1 MKILLATGNMHKK
14 QELSSILSSHTLFLP
29 DDLGIGFD
37 FEETENTFLGNS
49 LGKARALYEA
59 LQDTA
64 SLEGPK
70 DYAVVADDSGLVIP
84 ALDGAPG
91 IYSARYGSD
100 VFGRMLESHE
110 RNEYLL
116 RQMKGITD
124 RQAFFV
130 CCMTM
135 IIDDYRIYTV
145 QETMEGTIIDEETG
159 TGGFGYDPVF
169 YLPDLGKTVA
179 QLSADEKN
187 SISHRGKA
195 GAGVE
200 RLLQHIETQ

>member
-1 MKILLATGNMHKK
+1 MKIILATGNMHKK
-14 QELSSILSSHTLFLP
+14 QELSSIFSSHILFLP

-49 LGKARALYEA
+49 LGKARALYTA
-59 LQDTA
+59 LKDTVP
-64 SLEGPK
+64 LEESK
-70 DYAVVADDSGLVIP
+70 DYAVLADDSGLVIP
-84 ALDGAPG
+84 ALGGAPG

-116 RQMKGITD
+116 QQMKDITD

-130 CCMTM
+130 CCMTL

-169 YLPDLGKTVA
+169 YLPALGKTVA
-179 QLSADEKN
+179 QLSSDEKN
-187 SISHRGKA
+187 NISHRGKA
-195 GAGVE
+195 GSGIE
-200 RLLQHIETQ
+200 GLLQHIETQ